1 MVFFAVQDLEE
12 VVLSSLFIPYSPISP
27 LAQHKFHLM
36 LHCSSTARICSWQLL
51 KTSSL
56 AEIIF
61 PKFEIS
67 YSIFVCFATFGNG
80 LIIYIREKYE
90 LVSIPVNGWNCMLL
104 LQIFFLKKITIYLF

>member
-12 VVLSSLFIPYSPISP
+12 VVLSSLFIPYSQISP

-51 KTSSL
+51 KASSL

-80 LIIYIREKYE
+80 LIIYI
-90 LVSIPVNGWNCMLL
+90 
-104 LQIFFLKKITIYLF
+104 